1 MSLLA
6 KLICLFIQRECLVK
20 TNCDLTDF
28 SASRCIEWQD
38 FVDLSW
44 CEDLSRISSINS
56 KSSLQLGSN
65 TLQSL
70 ESSFLG
76 MIENSEFNL
85 VDVDKALIL
94 DCLEPEMVGQHS
106 CSLTFG
112 NIGNFRP
119 TRVTSTATAAVASIT
134 TTSVTLATAVSVAT
148 TFASA
153 LVAAISESAAATAVS
168 AVATVAASAMLAFAV
183 HLRFRLDFARVTS
196 CVA

>member
-44 CEDLSRISSINS
+44 CEDLRRIRCINS

-134 TTSVTLATAVSVAT
+134 TSVTLATAVSVA

>member
-44 CEDLSRISSINS
+44 CEDLRRIRCINS

-134 TTSVTLATAVSVAT
+134 TSVTLATAVSVAT

>member
-6 KLICLFIQRECLVK
+6 KLICLFIQRECLVR
-20 TNCDLTDF
+20 TNCDFSDF

-44 CEDLSRISSINS
+44 CEDLSRVCSINS

-134 TTSVTLATAVSVAT
+134 TSVTLATAVSVA